1 MKPIWYFVGLILF
14 IMGLILA
21 ITGLVSL
28 SSPPEIKPV
37 LYDLYPNI
45 WWGAIMTVVGLIYI
59 IKNRKVK
66 IE

>member
-14 IMGLILA
+14 IMGLIVA
-21 ITGLVSL
+21 AAGLLSL
-28 SSPPEIKPV
+28 SSPPEVKPI

-45 WWGAIMTVVGLIYI
+45 WWGAIMMIIGLIYI
-59 IKNRKVK
+59 IKNRKIK

>member
-14 IMGLILA
+14 VMGMLLIIAGLI
-21 ITGLVSL
+21 SL
-28 SSPPEIKPV
+28 SSPPEFKPI

-45 WWGAIMTVVGLIYI
+45 WWGAIMMIVGLVYI
-59 IKNRKVK
+59 IRNRKIK